1 MFDAINLSAILV
13 AAFVTSASPGPATL
27 GIAGTSMVAGRKH
40 GLALAAGITTGSL
53 CWSVG
58 AALGLG
64 AAMMANPWLLEFMR
78 YAGAAYLLWLAFKSA
93 RGALKAG
100 EAPTAAMAGATLG
113 KTYMKGLLLH
123 LTNPKAIL
131 FFVALYAIG
140 IPAGTPA
147 EALAGV
153 IAAVGLQSFLIFHGY
168 ALVFSNGAIAR
179 VYARL
184 RRWFDAT
191 FACVFGYAGIK
202 VLAARLN

>member
-1 MFDAINLSAILV
+1 MFDAVNLSAILV
-13 AAFVTSASPGPATL
+13 AAFLTSASPGPATL

-64 AAMMANPWLLEFMR
+64 AAMMANPWLLEAMR
-78 YAGAAYLLWLAFKSA
+78 FAGAAYLLWLAFKSA
-93 RGALKAG
+93 RGALKVG
-100 EAPTAAMAGATLG
+100 DAPTAAMAGATLG

-168 ALVFSNGAIAR
+168 ALIFSNGAIAR

-184 RRWFDAT
+184 RRWFEAT